1 MNVRHVHA
9 SGRFTATPAQL
20 AAALD
25 VFAATDAGGVAADVI
40 TLTEVSPNRYDL
52 PLAEWA
58 ELNGFDLHHPKLR
71 GRDECAV
78 LSRLPIDRRK
88 AWRLTDLT
96 LKVGRTAPL
105 YLVAAQLHDGP
116 WFAVWHS
123 PAHNAGLSTVG
134 KAELPTRV
142 YRSALTGLRAARLKM
157 HRGGVVLAADWN
169 LDLRRPEI
177 VAQLGKPY
185 PRMHFGV
192 DVDEA
197 PTEGGRVIDGV
208 LTNLPIVESSVT
220 LPAQPGFD
228 HKGVL
233 TVLGEKT

>member
-1 MNVRHVHA
+1 VNVRHVHA

-20 AAALD
+20 EAALD
-25 VFAATDAGGVAADVI
+25 VYARTSDGGFAADVI
-40 TLTEVSPNRYDL
+40 TLTEVSPNQYGV
-52 PLAEWA
+52 PLARWA
-58 ELNGFDLHHPKLR
+58 ARNGFELHHPKLR

-78 LSRLPIDRRK
+78 LSRQPLDRRK
-88 AWRLTDLT
+88 TWRLTDLT
-96 LKVGRTAPL
+96 LQVGRTAPL
-105 YLVAAQLHDGP
+105 YLVAAQLRDGP
-116 WFAVWHS
+116 WFAVWHT
-123 PAHNAGLSTVG
+123 PAHNGGLSTVG
-134 KAELPTRV
+134 KSAFPTRV

-169 LDLRRPEI
+169 LDLHRPPI
-177 VAQLGKPY
+177 AAQLAKPY
-185 PRMHFGV
+185 PLMHFGI

-208 LTNLPIVESSVT
+208 LTNLPIVEKSVT

-233 TVLGEKT
+233 TVLGQKP